1 MRSIRSGDALII
13 VAVMMSGSAG
23 LDARWQTTESSD
35 IIGAWQNNADLTEKP
50 AQPGGG
56 EQRGGGRQPPGGV
69 MPGGGMTGGGRGP
82 GLGGPPG
89 EGRGGKDAERMERVR
104 AAMDAA
110 MEVPQRVTIA
120 RSEAGIVITDG
131 DGVSRTLT
139 PDGKTYKS
147 ALNGQRV
154 DVKAKWDRA
163 RLVVERSFGGGV
175 KLTHEYAVT
184 VHPRQ
189 LIVTT
194 KMEGPSERRFGRR
207 AVYDPLLN

>member
-1 MRSIRSGDALII
+1 MRSIRSGEALII
-13 VAVMMSGSAG
+13 VAVMMSGASG
-23 LDARWQTTESSD
+23 LDARWQTSEPSD

-56 EQRGGGRQPPGGV
+56 DQRGGGRQPPGGV
-69 MPGGGMTGGGRGP
+69 MPGGGVPGGGRRP
-82 GLGGPPG
+82 GFGGPPG
-89 EGRGGKDAERMERVR
+89 GGPGGMDAKGMERVR

-110 MEVPQRVTIA
+110 MEVPVRLTIV
-120 RSEAGIVITDG
+120 RSDAGIEITDG

-175 KLTHEYAVT
+175 KLTHEYSVT
-184 VHPRQ
+184 ANPRQ

-194 KMEGPSERRFGRR
+194 KMEGASERRFGRR
-207 AVYDPLLN
+207 AVYDPLLH